1 LWSANAQEI
10 DVQSDLHHRRPSYRP
25 STWRNRHA
33 PSCRRTWTCR
43 CRGKRSSAP
52 GWGSNG

>member
-1 LWSANAQEI
+1 LLDCVLISIER
-10 DVQSDLHHRRPSYRP
+10 VYLHHRRPSYRP

-43 CRGKRSSAP
+43 CRGKRS
-52 GWGSNG
+52 